1 MSALAEGIRRAVES
15 VPDPELGGVTIGDLG
30 LVVDLV
36 VSPDGAVTVE
46 LTPTFLGCPAL
57 GLIAA
62 DVRAAALAAGARS
75 AEVRYVHVPIWETAR
90 ISDRGRHQLA
100 DRGIAVPTGAGDV
113 CCPFCGGDVLTEAAP
128 VGPTA
133 CRSVLWC
140 ESCRNVVEMMRGISY
155 AHV

>member
-1 MSALAEGIRRAVES
+1 MSVLGDAIRRAVES
-15 VPDPELGGVTIGDLG
+15 VQDPELGGVTIGDLG
-30 LVVDLV
+30 LVVDV
-36 VSPDGAVTVE
+36 IDSPEDAVTVE

-75 AEVRYVHVPIWETAR
+75 VDVRYVHVPIWGTAR
-90 ISDRGRHQLA
+90 ISDRGRRHLA
-100 DRGIAVPTGAGDV
+100 ERGIAVPNGAGETR
-113 CCPFCGGDVLTEAAP
+113 CPYCGGDALAEAAP

-140 ESCRNVVEMMRGISY
+140 ESCRNVVEMMRGASY
-155 AHV
+155 AHL

>member
-1 MSALAEGIRRAVES
+1 MSTLAEIVHRAVES

-30 LVVDLV
+30 LVVGV
-36 VSPDGAVTVE
+36 AVSPDGAVMVE

-62 DVRAAALAAGARS
+62 DVQAAVLAAGARS
-75 AEVRYVHVPIWETAR
+75 ADVRYVHVPIWEPAR
-90 ISDRGRHQLA
+90 ISERGRRQLA
-100 DRGIAVPTGAGDV
+100 ERGIAVPNGSGDV
-113 CCPFCGGDVLTEAAP
+113 RCPLCGGNALTEAAP

-140 ESCRNVVEMMRGISY
+140 ESCRNVIEMMRGISY